1 MMKVKFMVMAGLA
14 LPLACTML
22 PHAAQAQGA
31 AVCMTKTSGDTSRKG
46 ATVAVEVAPG
56 QEAAL
61 ARRGFK
67 RQSCSDVGA
76 RARKFRSQMCQ
87 VAVLKNDQIEAE
99 FAAHYG
105 IRPSEGCLE
114 RSQP

>member
-1 MMKVKFMVMAGLA
+1 MMKVKFLVMAGLVA
-14 LPLACTML
+14 PLAWAMV
-22 PHAAQAQGA
+22 PQSAQAQGS
-31 AVCMTKTSGDTSRKG
+31 AVCMTKASEGSARKG
-46 ATVAVEVAPG
+46 ATVAVEVRPS

-76 RARKFRSQMCQ
+76 RARKFRRQMCQ
-87 VAVLKNDQIEAE
+87 VAVLKNDQIETE

-105 IRPSEGCLE
+105 IRPSEGC
-114 RSQP
+114 PGA